1 MKQEKA
7 EEIDVNTLVQKQ
19 NQNFLEKRKK
29 MQYNNPF

>member
-7 EEIDVNTLVQKQ
+7 EEIDVNSLVQKQ